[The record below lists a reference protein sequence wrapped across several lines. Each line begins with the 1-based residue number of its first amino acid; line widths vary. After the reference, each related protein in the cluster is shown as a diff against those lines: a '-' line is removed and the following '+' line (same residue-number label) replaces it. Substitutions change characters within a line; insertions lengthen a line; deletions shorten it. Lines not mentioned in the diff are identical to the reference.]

1 MSTPLLDHLLTAVND
16 YDASDLHL
24 VVGVPPAFRVNGEII
39 LADED
44 AGESAQ
50 TVSARPGWD
59 AIPAV
64 KDGRI
69 YTVNPDIVSR
79 PGPRLIEALE
89 TLKKLVYGQ

>member
-1 MSTPLLDHLLTAVND
+1 M
-16 YDASDLHL
+16 
-24 VVGVPPAFRVNGEII
+24 
-39 LADED
+39 
-44 AGESAQ
+44 